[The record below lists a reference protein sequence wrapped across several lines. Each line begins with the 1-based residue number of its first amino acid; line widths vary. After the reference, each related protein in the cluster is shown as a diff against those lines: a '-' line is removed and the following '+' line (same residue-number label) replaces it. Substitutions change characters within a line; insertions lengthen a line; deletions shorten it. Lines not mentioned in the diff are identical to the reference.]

1 MNKYRLSII
10 RIVLTLVVAS
20 FVLSG
25 QAAQLYLYKNH
36 DGVVVI
42 EDRIPPEYSGNGY
55 DVISADGSLIQKV
68 PRELS
73 EEELV
78 LRNTDEARLRL
89 REEEAKLQQ
98 EWDESLMLRYSS
110 VEDIQAAESRAMR
123 DLSIRISI
131 LKSNLSSIKAQIER
145 EQQKAADI
153 ERAGGTAPEHQIKNI
168 GILRLEIE
176 DTEQSIAT
184 RQEEINSVRQS
195 FQRDIERFKT
205 LQARVQMRREQSR
218 PAASNKTN
226 Y

>member
-10 RIVLTLVVAS
+10 RIVLTLVAAS

-25 QAAQLYLYKNH
+25 QAAQLYRYKNN

-168 GILRLEIE
+168 GVLRLEIE

>member
-25 QAAQLYLYKNH
+25 QAAQLYRYKNN